1 MRTAYPH
8 ICNPIAIFIAILHM
22 SVPLIAQENASSVV
36 IGDRIEINSA
46 VLNERREILVGK
58 PSGYDSGDDNY
69 PVLYLLDGESNFH
82 HVTGLTKFL
91 ARDQQIPEILVVG
104 IPNTDRDRDLTP
116 ISTVARERGEFPTQ
130 GGANDFL
137 RFLKDELA
145 PFVDE
150 NYRTKPYKI
159 LVGHSFGGLFT
170 IYSLLNEP
178 DHFNAYISLSPSLQ
192 WNNQS
197 LLTDF
202 QEYFSRPND
211 LVADLYIAKGNE
223 SPALLPGFPSISS
236 TLNNVEFDGFRWKTE
251 ELSTESHNS
260 IPYRGVHRGL
270 EFIFE
275 DWVLED
281 YMSIF
286 NENGLSGLTDAY
298 RQGGLRFGYDRTLP
312 PNTILSVF
320 GILGSSGRLEE
331 AAEVLTY
338 YETVSQPQAFLYEVL
353 GDGFLGKGQVE
364 NAISYYRE
372 AMRLDPGNENYAS
385 IIVDLEARN

>member
-1 MRTAYPH
+1 MRTAYPYF
-8 ICNPIAIFIAILHM
+8 CNPIVIFIATVNGSMPLH
-22 SVPLIAQENASSVV
+22 AQENASLIV
-36 IGDRIEINSA
+36 IGDRVEMHSA

-58 PSGYDSGDDNY
+58 PSGYDSGDDDY

-116 ISTVARERGEFPTQ
+116 MSTVARERSEFPTQ
-130 GGANDFL
+130 GGADDFL
-137 RFLKDELA
+137 RFLKNELI

-150 NYRTKPYKI
+150 KYRTKPYKI

-192 WNNQS
+192 WNNQN
-197 LLTDF
+197 LLSDF
-202 QEYFSRPND
+202 QEYFSQPKD

-223 SPALLPGFPSISS
+223 SPALLPGFPSLSS
-236 TLNNVEFDGFRWKTE
+236 TLDNAEFDGFRWKTE
-251 ELSTESHNS
+251 ELSAESHNS

-286 NENGLSGLTDAY
+286 DDNGLTGLTERY
-298 RQGGLRFGYDRTLP
+298 RQAGLRFGYNRTLP

-353 GDGFLGKGQVE
+353 GEGFLGKGLVE
-364 NAISYYRE
+364 KAIPYYRE
-372 AMRLDPGNENYAS
+372 ALRLDPGNENYAS
-385 IIVDLEARN
+385 VLADLETRD

>member
-1 MRTAYPH
+1 MRTAYPY

-58 PSGYDSGDDNY
+58 PSGYDSSDDNY

-82 HVTGLTKFL
+82 HVTGLTNFL

-116 ISTVARERGEFPTQ
+116 MSTVARERSEFPTQ

-137 RFLKDELA
+137 RFLKNELA

-192 WNNQS
+192 RNNQS

-202 QEYFSRPND
+202 QDYFGRPND
-211 LVADLYIAKGNE
+211 LVADLYIAKVNE
-223 SPALLPGFPSISS
+223 SPTLLPGFPSISN
-236 TLNNVEFDGFRWKTE
+236 TLSNVEFDGFRWKTE

-286 NENGLSGLTDAY
+286 NENGLSGLTDSY

-338 YETVSQPQAFLYEVL
+338 YKTVSQPQAFLYEML